1 MKKITSIQITFL
13 LLFPIFLIA
22 QETDTENVE
31 AYIEISQQENIYTLE
46 PTIQNHSNLFFE
58 YNYLLLVKKT
68 DQNNN
73 LSLNKQSGKFTL
85 EPGEIKKL
93 SSTQINQTENQN
105 IKAILYIRDE
115 NKNKLITK
123 DSIEIKGSSVT
134 AQVEESSLLMEG
146 MVVDESKTKFG
157 KDFYDS
163 FYSQYNQFP
172 QKFKFIILISEMPY
186 RGQTSIIQIKVDQD
200 VVYEFYSNP
209 NEEYSQYQVGIA
221 LKSIS
226 KYAEEKEKIKHEFMY

>member
-1 MKKITSIQITFL
+1 MKKNTSIYL
-13 LLFPIFLIA
+13 LLLLLPIFLKA
-22 QETDTENVE
+22 QETDKQTVE
-31 AYIEISQQENIYTLE
+31 ANIEINQQENIYTLE
-46 PTIQNHSNLFFE
+46 PTIQNHTNLFFE

-73 LSLNKQSGKFTL
+73 LSVNKQGGKFTL

-93 SSTQINQTENQN
+93 STTQINQSENQN

-115 NKNKLITK
+115 NENKLIAK
-123 DSIEIKGSSVT
+123 DSVEIKTTSIS
-134 AQVEESSLLMEG
+134 AKVEESSLFMEG
-146 MVVDESKTKFG
+146 LVVDESKTKFG

-163 FYSQYNQFP
+163 FYSVYNQYP
-172 QKFKFIILISEMPY
+172 QKYKFIILVSEMPY

-200 VVYEFYSNP
+200 MVYEFYSNP
-209 NEEYSQYQVGIA
+209 NEEYSQYQVGMA

-226 KYAEEKEKIKHEFMY
+226 KYADEKEKIKNEFMY

>member
-1 MKKITSIQITFL
+1 MKKITSIYIL
-13 LLFPIFLIA
+13 LQLLPIILIA
-22 QETDTENVE
+22 QETDKQTVE

-73 LSLNKQSGKFTL
+73 LSVNKQGGKFAL

-93 SSTQINQTENQN
+93 SSTQINQTENQH

-115 NKNKLITK
+115 NENKLITK

-163 FYSQYNQFP
+163 FYSLYNQNP

-209 NEEYSQYQVGIA
+209 NEEYSQYQVGMA
-221 LKSIS
+221 LRTIS